1 MNGQS
6 FYRITE
12 KLVMKN
18 NQLTTPTAPHERI
31 VLLDVIRGLALFG
44 ILLVNAPLLNSPIGM
59 SKSDF
64 AFKTNTWDYIVT
76 SFIYLFATDKFYPI
90 FSLLFGLSAI
100 LFMENMA
107 KQGNNPLRLF
117 IRRMVILFFF
127 GAVQVVFI
135 WWGDILVVYA
145 VLGLGLVLFYKIS
158 ARLLL
163 MIIYTSFLVL
173 TMIHIGL
180 AYYHWKN
187 DYYPD
192 EVMVESTTENT
203 MNESYEEDPT
213 TATEISNFSSED
225 EMDLIYQKGSFMQI
239 MEQRLRDYYL
249 VSLAGIIKP
258 VNLENFIRYLT
269 YYLHLFAIF
278 LFGAWL
284 QKRKIFQNIDDN
296 WHIITN
302 MGIYA
307 TVVAFITHLL
317 SAHFDF
323 FTEAFY
329 PISGLSMGIVY
340 IFIIILLFHK
350 NNWKK
355 PLAPFAAVGKMSLSN
370 YLMSNFILSL
380 LFYGYGF
387 GLYGKMGP
395 GTQLWITLAIYAGLF
410 FWSIFWLKHYR
421 FGPLEWLWRVST
433 YGQIVAMKSSIPSA
447 FLSSSANQTK

>member
-12 KLVMKN
+12 KLVVKN

-44 ILLVNAPLLNSPIGM
+44 ILLVNAPLLNSPIWI
-59 SKSDF
+59 SESDF

-76 SFIYLFATDKFYPI
+76 NFIYLFATDKFYPI

-107 KQGNNPLRLF
+107 KQGNNPIHLF
-117 IRRMVILFFF
+117 IRRMVILFFL

-145 VLGLGLVLFYKIS
+145 VLGLGLVLFYKLS

-163 MIIYTSFLVL
+163 MIIYTFFLVL

-180 AYYHWKN
+180 AYYHWQN

-192 EVMVESTTENT
+192 EVMVEATDESVI
-203 MNESYEEDPT
+203 NEPHEEDPT
-213 TATEISNFSSED
+213 TATEISNFSNED
-225 EMDLIYQKGSFMQI
+225 EMDLIYHYGSFMQI
-239 MEQRLRDYYL
+239 MEQRLQDYYL
-249 VSLAGIIKP
+249 VSLAGIAKP
-258 VNLENFIRYLT
+258 VNFANFIRYLT

-278 LFGAWL
+278 LLGAWL
-284 QKRKIFQNIDDN
+284 QKRKIFQHIDDN
-296 WHIITN
+296 WPIITN

-323 FTEAFY
+323 FAEAFY

-340 IFIIILLFHK
+340 IFIITFLFHK
-350 NNWKK
+350 KNWKK

-370 YLMSNFILSL
+370 YLLSNFILSL

-387 GLYGKMGP
+387 GLYSKIGP
-395 GTQLWITLAIYAGLF
+395 GTQLWITIAIYIGLF
-410 FWSIFWLKHYR
+410 LLSTLWLKHYR
-421 FGPLEWLWRVST
+421 FGPLEWLWRVLT
-433 YGQIVAMKSSIPSA
+433 YGQKVAMKPSTPSIIVDSD
-447 FLSSSANQTK
+447 